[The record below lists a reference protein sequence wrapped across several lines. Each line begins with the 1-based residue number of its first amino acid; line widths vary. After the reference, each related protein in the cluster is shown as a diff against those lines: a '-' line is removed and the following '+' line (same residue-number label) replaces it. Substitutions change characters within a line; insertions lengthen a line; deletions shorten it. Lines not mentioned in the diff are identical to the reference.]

1 MYIIYT
7 HMCIHISL
15 YIYIYIYIY
24 TYQLK
29 IPDGGVNKTVLRANV
44 RRGVSF
50 PRWVGVGSAAPGVRG
65 RAADDGERAAPCCFC
80 LSRAFSRAKLPPLLC
95 IYIYIYIYIYT
106 HMYMYMSLTLRSS
119 ELRGLSRDG
128 ERAAPCSF
136 CSMAFSPE
144 KLVVKTLYGCSIV
157 AEQEHIRKS
166 WTSSVKHP
174 MLRLGQSVTTQPT
187 CSYRTFSIERRLLL
201 RRLRSHL
208 SRSSRGNLG
217 GPKEWGS

>member
-106 HMYMYMSLTLRSS
+106 YVYVYVFDS
-119 ELRGLSRDG
+119 EEFRAPGSEPGRG
-128 ERAAPCSF
+128 
-136 CSMAFSPE
+136 
-144 KLVVKTLYGCSIV
+144 TGCSLLFLLDGFLTRKACSKNIV
-157 AEQEHIRKS
+157 
-166 WTSSVKHP
+166 W
-174 MLRLGQSVTTQPT
+174 LFN
-187 CSYRTFSIERRLLL
+187 CC
-201 RRLRSHL
+201 
-208 SRSSRGNLG
+208 
-217 GPKEWGS
+217 